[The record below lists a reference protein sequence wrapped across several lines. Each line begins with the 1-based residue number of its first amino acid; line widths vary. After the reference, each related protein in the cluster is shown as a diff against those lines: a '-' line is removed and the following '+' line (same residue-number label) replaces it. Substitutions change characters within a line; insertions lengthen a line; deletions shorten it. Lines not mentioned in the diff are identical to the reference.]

1 VRILLTGVT
10 GVVGRAVA
18 RQLLAGG
25 YAVSGIAGRP
35 HENLDPDVDFVCGP
49 LGGPILQRLADD
61 SDVVVH
67 LAPIEAG
74 APGSAGINGLVQVA
88 HAAARAG
95 ARLIY
100 TSQAA
105 GEPKLYRQAEGLVS
119 SGWAPSLIVRIA
131 PPVGRQLDWTI
142 CRTVGSLLH
151 SKDSTQP
158 LRLLHFD
165 DLLRFLVLA
174 VATNRTGLVDLAT
187 PDTTELATARGLLRP
202 VGQRSR
208 VSRLPVWPRL
218 VPELDLTSLHE
229 DWDFEFAWGARA
241 AVADTARGLTGRRL
255 DAKGTMDVPGHLPIP
270 LEVAPR
276 TEPPDGTR
284 LLPVAPDGLE
294 GEFDDRIDPRF
305 PVFSAVPLAE
315 TLPGPLTP
323 MTLDVQLAGLRAANR
338 VMRQVMALGDVA
350 AAEWGSRAIAVF
362 GHRPY
367 VGVSA
372 SVIAAGQLPGWDAR
386 ELVQQS
392 LGGEEVGA
400 LFPQGRPPAT
410 GGLLGSGT
418 KAGKAI
424 AVKRALVV
432 SRHLRSDTQ
441 AYVEAA
447 TAEHLAAAQLI
458 SLTGADLQV
467 RARLLRDRI
476 HQGWSLTALWLIDTG
491 VTAATVERTRPRTTV
506 SGVAM
511 LLESDVVEAK
521 TSALAALIRSDP
533 QLCALA
539 LDADLDGISALSRTT
554 AAAITAGVTRIAHR
568 GPGEVELANLM
579 FGDDPTMLLVA
590 AGRAA
595 TAVPRPMPLDGS
607 AAKLA
612 ERMAASARSSR
623 ELAYDTTMRFTHE
636 LRMTLRELGSR
647 FAAADV
653 IDVPGEVFYLTCDE
667 AVSMPADARLRIKR
681 RRAERERL
689 QGLRLPDV
697 IGVSCP
703 PRPTASPDRPMR

>member
-10 GVVGRAVA
+10 GVLGRAVA
-18 RQLLAGG
+18 RQLLAAG
-25 YAVSGIAGRP
+25 YAVSGIAGYP
-35 HENLDPDVDFVCGP
+35 HDNLDPDVDFVCGP
-49 LGGPILQRLADD
+49 LGGPILHQLADD
-61 SDVVVH
+61 ADVVVH
-67 LAPIEAG
+67 LAPIEHG
-74 APGSAGINGLVQVA
+74 APGSYGINGLVQVA
-88 HAAARAG
+88 HTAARAG

-100 TSQAA
+100 LSQSA
-105 GEPKLYRQAEGLVS
+105 GQPKLYGQAEELVS
-119 SGWAPSLIVRIA
+119 TGWAPSLIVRIA
-131 PPVGRQLDWTI
+131 PPMGRQLDWMI
-142 CRTVGSLLH
+142 CRTVGSLLQG
-151 SKDSTQP
+151 KDSTQP

-174 VATNRTGLVDLAT
+174 VATNRTGLVDLAS
-187 PDTTELATARGLLRP
+187 PDTTELATARRLLRAA
-202 VGQRSR
+202 GQRPR
-208 VSRLPVWPRL
+208 PSRLPSWRQL
-218 VPELDLTSLHE
+218 TPELDLSSLQE
-229 DWDFEFAWGARA
+229 DWDFQFGWSASD
-241 AVADTARGLTGRRL
+241 AVADTVRGLAGRRL
-255 DAKGTMDVPGHLPIP
+255 DSRGAMDLPGHRPLP

-276 TEPPDGTR
+276 AEPADGTQ

-305 PVFSAVPLAE
+305 PVFSATPLAE

-323 MTLDVQLAGLRAANR
+323 MTLDVQLAGLRAAYR
-338 VMRQVMALGDVA
+338 VMSQVMALGDVVA
-350 AAEWGSRAIAVF
+350 GEWGSRAIAVF

-372 SVIAAGQLPGWDAR
+372 SMIAAGQLPGWDADEVAQR
-386 ELVQQS
+386 S
-392 LGGEEVGA
+392 LPGEAVGA
-400 LFPQGRPPAT
+400 LLPQE
-410 GGLLGSGT
+410 LLGSGS
-418 KAGKAI
+418 KAKKAL
-424 AVKRALVV
+424 AVKRALTLL
-432 SRHLRSDTQ
+432 RHLRSDTQ

-447 TAEHLAAAQLI
+447 AAEHLAAAQLI
-458 SLTGADLQV
+458 SLSDVDLQV

-476 HQGWSLTALWLIDTG
+476 HQGWSLAALWLIDTG
-491 VTAATVERTRPRTTV
+491 VTAATVQRTGVRATV

-521 TSALAALIRSDP
+521 TSSLAALIRNDP

-539 LDADLDGISALSRTT
+539 LDADLDGISALSSTT
-554 AAAITAGVTRIAHR
+554 AAAITAAVTSIVHR

-579 FGDDPTMLLVA
+579 FGDEPSLLLVA

-595 TAVPRPMPLDGS
+595 TAVPRPMPSDGS

-612 ERMAASARSSR
+612 ERMAANARSSR

-647 FAAADV
+647 FAEADIV
-653 IDVPGEVFYLTCDE
+653 DVPGEVFYLTCDE
-667 AVSMPADARLRIKR
+667 VVSLPADARLRIKR

-697 IGVSCP
+697 INVS
-703 PRPTASPDRPMR
+703 

>member
-1 VRILLTGVT
+1 MRILLTGVT
-10 GVVGRAVA
+10 GVVGRAVS
-18 RQLLAGG
+18 RQLVAAG
-25 YAVSGIAGRP
+25 YAVSGIAGYA
-35 HENLDPDVDFVCGP
+35 HDNLDPDVDFVCGP
-49 LGGPILQRLADD
+49 LGGPILHQLAND

-74 APGSAGINGLVQVA
+74 APGSSGINGLVQVA

-100 TSQAA
+100 LSQSA
-105 GEPKLYRQAEGLVS
+105 GQSKLYRQAEGLVS
-119 SGWAPSLIVRIA
+119 TGWAPSLIVRIA
-131 PPVGRQLDWTI
+131 PPMGRQLDWMI

-174 VATNRTGLVDLAT
+174 VATNRTGLVDLAP
-187 PDTTELATARGLLRP
+187 PDTVERAAAQRLLRP
-202 VGQRSR
+202 GGQRPR
-208 VSRLPVWPRL
+208 PSRLPTWPQL
-218 VPELDLTSLHE
+218 TPALDLSPLQE
-229 DWDFEFAWGARA
+229 AWDFQFAWSASD
-241 AVADTARGLTGRRL
+241 AVADTARGLAGRRL
-255 DAKGTMDVPGHLPIP
+255 DAKGAMDLPGHRPIP

-276 TEPPDGTR
+276 TDPADGTR

-305 PVFSAVPLAE
+305 PVFSAAPLAE

-338 VMRQVMALGDVA
+338 AMSQVMALGDVVA
-350 AAEWGSRAIAVF
+350 GEWGSRAIAVF
-362 GHRPY
+362 GHCPY

-372 SVIAAGQLPGWDAR
+372 NMIAAGQLPGWDAGEVAQR
-386 ELVQQS
+386 S
-392 LGGEEVGA
+392 LGSKAKKA
-400 LFPQGRPPAT
+400 LV
-410 GGLLGSGT
+410 
-418 KAGKAI
+418 
-424 AVKRALVV
+424 VKRALV
-432 SRHLRSDTQ
+432 SLRHLRADTQ

-458 SLTGADLQV
+458 SLSDVDLQV

-476 HQGWSLTALWLIDTG
+476 HQGWILTALWLIDTG
-491 VTAATVERTRPRTTV
+491 ITAATVQPTGLRVTV

-521 TSALAALIRSDP
+521 TSSLAALIRNDP

-554 AAAITAGVTRIAHR
+554 AAAITAAVTQIAHR

-579 FGDDPTMLLVA
+579 FGDDPSMLLVA

-595 TAVPRPMPLDGS
+595 TAVPRPMPADGS
-607 AAKLA
+607 AAKLS
-612 ERMAASARSSR
+612 ERMAANARSSR

-653 IDVPGEVFYLTCDE
+653 LDVPGEVFYLTCDE

-697 IGVSCP
+697 IDVS
-703 PRPTASPDRPMR
+703 